1 MNVIIYKTHSA
12 LDKWIEILV
21 TTQKNQEHK
30 CYFYILSLDAKKL
43 LAPHSTSIFFFKKS
57 TYMLPGCIK
66 ELETLLR
73 FSYQNPFIT
82 YFLCQ
87 FKSINNPSNIFP
99 VSKFSLFPILQLS
112 YDWKLEN
119 LGIGRDISNGQIQ
132 TAFEIST

>member
-43 LAPHSTSIFFFKKS
+43 LAPHSTSIFFKKS

-99 VSKFSLFPILQLS
+99 VSKFSLFLILQLS
-112 YDWKLEN
+112 YDWKLKN